1 MGNQLTVV
9 GSEFIVVAS
18 LVKYIIILSKL
29 ILVWHSGHLLD
40 YKLFTSLLSFYNWES
55 EIRHSSRCSLVCYQM
70 FHLTEA
76 IFFALFCLIL
86 FPEIL
91 LSHFV
96 EVSCV
101 HAAARKQT
109 GEDKKLS

>member
-9 GSEFIVVAS
+9 GSVVVGSEFIAVGS

-55 EIRHSSRCSLVCYQM
+55 EIQHSSRCSLVCYKM
-70 FHLTEA
+70 FYLTEA
-76 IFFALFCLIL
+76 IFFALFGSLC
-86 FPEIL
+86 FQKNCYPV
-91 LSHFV
+91 LS
-96 EVSCV
+96 
-101 HAAARKQT
+101 R
-109 GEDKKLS
+109 